1 MQKPFGIQHVSKLP
15 ITGACLHL
23 YKINK
28 RGILAIGFYKRL
40 LHDRFSVFCLTTVN
54 QTAPAQFQRAIA
66 DTGVNWSMAAA
77 MKPGE
82 APAQSNTVIAGPRV
96 NWSITA
102 AMKPGQAPAQSDTV
116 IAGPGIN

>member
-1 MQKPFGIQHVSKLP
+1 
-15 ITGACLHL
+15 
-23 YKINK
+23 
-28 RGILAIGFYKRL
+28 
-40 LHDRFSVFCLTTVN
+40 
-54 QTAPAQFQRAIA
+54 
-66 DTGVNWSMAAA
+66 MAAA